1 MSLKISKSKEFE
13 SQVARARELRD
24 QINAMT
30 KELKPLI
37 DQIEDRMGEDMSAK
51 VGDYLLIICEKIR
64 TDLDKKA
71 LAQKLGDE
79 LKDFEKKTAYTVL
92 EIKKI

>member
-13 SQVARARELRD
+13 SQVIRARELRD
-24 QINAMT
+24 AINAMK
-30 KELKPLI
+30 KELDPLI
-37 DQIEDRMGEDMSAK
+37 EQIESRMGDDTSAK
-51 VGDYLLIICEKIR
+51 VGEYLLIICEKMR

-71 LAQKLGDE
+71 LAQKLGEE
-79 LKDFEKKTAYTVL
+79 LKAFEKKTTYTVL